1 MTVCSAETKKLAR
14 LHYLSA
20 GLYLGGVIKRKNNQ
34 PICYYLWLLIGITFL
49 LAGCGT
55 TKSFVINSEPEGALV
70 IKHYYENINEFP
82 YYTKYLNETPT
93 KGKVWFLGSESEYF
107 TAEKRGYKAST
118 QSVTKNSPEAI
129 LFRLEKI
136 NGVSEKVLSREELK
150 TRKFILLPPEVEIIY
165 HGGVGGFDKYKYS
178 LKVSKEV
185 TSEFNRLLTESC
197 NKNSQIKPIIL
208 SEPLEDNWNSLS
220 EDFKKQLKTLN
231 PQRLKYYSTPPYIA
245 PSVKIFEEFS
255 NSIINQD
262 RESLLLYI
270 YGKCVTPSKGRIF
283 GNIALST
290 ASGVVQGFH
299 ASQGRSYYSNPNA
312 FRLDSSTLIVLC
324 VIDPHSS
331 EVLNIDSILFNI
343 DISKPNTLP
352 GIVQSINQYP
362 NIELKT

>member
-1 MTVCSAETKKLAR
+1 M
-14 LHYLSA
+14 
-20 GLYLGGVIKRKNNQ
+20 KRKNNQ

-70 IKHYYENINEFP
+70 IKHSVENHSYRP
-82 YYTKYLNETPT
+82 YSIIYLNETPT
-93 KGKVWFLGSESEYF
+93 KEKVWFLGSEPSYF

-118 QSVTKNSPEAI
+118 QCVTKNSTETI

-136 NGVSEKVLSREELK
+136 NGVSEKILSREELK
-150 TRKFILLPPEVEIIY
+150 TKNFILLPPEVEIVY
-165 HGGVGGFDKYKYS
+165 HGGVGAMHKYKYS

-197 NKNSQIKPIIL
+197 NKDSQIKPIML
-208 SEPLEDNWNSLS
+208 SETLQDNWNSLS
-220 EDFKKQLKTLN
+220 EDFKRQLKTLN

-245 PSVKIFEEFS
+245 PSVKNFEEFS

-283 GNIALST
+283 GNIALS
-290 ASGVVQGFH
+290 GVSAVMEGVH
-299 ASQGRSYYSNPNA
+299 AAQGRSYYSEPNA
-312 FRLDSSTLIVLC
+312 FRLDSSTLIVLYI
-324 VIDPHSS
+324 IDPHSS

-352 GIVQSINQYP
+352 RIVQSINQFP
-362 NIELKT
+362 NIVLKTSKDKGTFGN